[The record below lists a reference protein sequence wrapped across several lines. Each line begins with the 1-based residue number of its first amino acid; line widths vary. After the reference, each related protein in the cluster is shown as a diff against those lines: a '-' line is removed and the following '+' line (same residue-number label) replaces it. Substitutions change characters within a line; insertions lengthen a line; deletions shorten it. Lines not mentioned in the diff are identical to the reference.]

1 MLNQYGD
8 VMSILDLC
16 EVLGVGRNTIY
27 KMLSDGTIHGFRLGR
42 TWKIP
47 KIAVEDFLRKQAHT
61 TQIYSQYD

>member
-16 EVLGVGRNTIY
+16 EVLGIGRNRAY
-27 KMLSDGTIHGFRLGR
+27 ELLSSDVIHGFRIGR

-47 KIAVEDFLRKQAHT
+47 KIAVEDFLRKQA
-61 TQIYSQYD
+61 QINYTYIK